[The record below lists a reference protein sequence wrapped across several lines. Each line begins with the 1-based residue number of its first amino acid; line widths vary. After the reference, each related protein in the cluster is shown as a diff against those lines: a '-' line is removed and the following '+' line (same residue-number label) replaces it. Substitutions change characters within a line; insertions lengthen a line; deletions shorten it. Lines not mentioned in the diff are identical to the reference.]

1 MTIFYYKDNKKP
13 INYSETNEQV
23 AIPSGYKEKSV
34 RAFWVSTVANID
46 LPVLKDELEY
56 KKLLDEIV
64 ANAVKF
70 NINTI
75 YFQVRPLNDAFYMSK
90 LNPISRY
97 LMGEEGLNPPFD
109 VLKYLIDAAK
119 KENIEIHAWANPY
132 RVSRPI
138 GDLTKDEYLATLDDK
153 NFAKRNPNLII
164 KDETGQLILNPTREE
179 VKQFIVDSMV
189 EILENYDVK
198 GVHWDDYFYPYA
210 KLSEEDNDLKE
221 FENRKDKSQAL
232 DDFRRMHV
240 TDVIKMTYEAVKAV
254 NKDLQFGVSPFGIW
268 QSKHTDPRGANVA
281 ENVSASYI
289 RQYADTLD
297 WIEKEIIDY
306 IVPQL
311 YWEFGHNLAP
321 FADLAKWW
329 ANAVKGTN
337 VKLYIGHAAYRL
349 GNEGEFENINEVANQ
364 LRFANS
370 FDEVSGNV
378 FFTYKNF
385 KGIEVSKDGMEQIRK
400 TLNKEKL

>member
-1 MTIFYYKDNKKP
+1 MKLFYYKDNKKP
-13 INYSETNEQV
+13 INYFETNEQV
-23 AIPSGYKEKSV
+23 VIPSEYKEKSV

-364 LRFANS
+364 LRFSNS

>member
-1 MTIFYYKDNKKP
+1 MKLFYYKDNKKP
-13 INYSETNEQV
+13 INYFETNEQV
-23 AIPSGYKEKSV
+23 VIPSEYKEKSV

-46 LPVLKDELEY
+46 LPVLKEELEY

>member
-1 MTIFYYKDNKKP
+1 MKLFYYKDNKKP
-13 INYSETNEQV
+13 INYFETNEQV
-23 AIPSGYKEKSV
+23 VIPSEYKEKSV

>member
-1 MTIFYYKDNKKP
+1 MKLFYYKDNKKP
-13 INYSETNEQV
+13 INYFETNEQV
-23 AIPSGYKEKSV
+23 VIPSEYKEKSV

-179 VKQFIVDSMV
+179 AKQFIVDSMV

>member
-1 MTIFYYKDNKKP
+1 MKLFYYKDNKKP
-13 INYSETNEQV
+13 INYFETNEQV
-23 AIPSGYKEKSV
+23 VIPSEYKEKSV
-34 RAFWVSTVANID
+34 RAFWVSTVSNID